1 MAKRDASSSSPGVSE
16 IVLTVANIM
25 NSDATQKMIKIQASA
40 AASSALRDEVENA
53 GKKLKRHVTEVV
65 EEAEKGL
72 KKRADAAAE
81 KAIADAK
88 PSINTMVKNK
98 AIEEVQALLANH
110 PAMVGYL
117 QQHDAS
123 VAAALQQKYEF
134 TIAGL
139 EQKYRDHLD
148 RIIRED
154 QYRIINEALVKEL
167 TARYE
172 AAFSQLEAAHKTE
185 HERQALAT
193 GVAIQGMI
201 NKLSEKAT
209 NVEQAH
215 KQLTAVQTRI
225 NEQNSEIRILR
236 WLAIAG
242 MLVGTLGV
250 FVGLNRPI

>member
-1 MAKRDASSSSPGVSE
+1 MAKREAASSDLTATE
-16 IVLTVANIM
+16 ITLTVAKIM
-25 NSDATQKMIKIQASA
+25 NSDATQKLIKLQASTA
-40 AASSALRDEVENA
+40 ANSALRDEVENA
-53 GKKLKRHVTEVV
+53 SKKLKRQVGESV
-65 EEAEKGL
+65 EEAERSL
-72 KKRADAAAE
+72 KKCANAAAD

-88 PSINTMVKNK
+88 PQINVMVKNK
-98 AIEEVQALLANH
+98 AAEEVQGLLASH
-110 PAMVGYL
+110 PTMIGYM
-117 QQHDAS
+117 QQHDAN

-167 TARYE
+167 TARYD
-172 AAFSQLEAAHKTE
+172 AAFKQLEAAYKIE

-193 GVAIQGMI
+193 GTAVQGMI
-201 NKLSEKAT
+201 NKLSEKAS

-215 KQLTAVQTRI
+215 KQLTAVHTRI
-225 NEQNSEIRILR
+225 SEQNSEIRILR

-242 MLVGTLGV
+242 MIVGTLGV